1 MFQIY
6 RAAGPGAVQ
15 VGDLVGLHYPHQP
28 GHWLGCAGNQCG
40 KATCPGSP
48 TTAYGFSS
56 DERWFTCYG
65 EVFRIYAKEKNVGDT
80 INAGDLI
87 MLYYLNG
94 VLWVSQGTGS
104 TIKASCPGTSRPP
117 PFTKFDRC
125 PYEGFTIMKQ

>member
-1 MFQIY
+1 M
-6 RAAGPGAVQ
+6 
-15 VGDLVGLHYPHQP
+15 
-28 GHWLGCAGNQCG
+28 
-40 KATCPGSP
+40 
-48 TTAYGFSS
+48 
-56 DERWFTCYG
+56 
-65 EVFRIYAKEKNVGDT
+65 FRIYAKEKNVGDT

-117 PFTKFDRC
+117 PFTKYDRC